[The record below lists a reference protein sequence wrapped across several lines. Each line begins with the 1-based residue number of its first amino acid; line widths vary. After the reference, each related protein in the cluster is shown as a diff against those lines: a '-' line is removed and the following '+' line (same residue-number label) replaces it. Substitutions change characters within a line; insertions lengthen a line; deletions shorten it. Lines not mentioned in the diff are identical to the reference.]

1 MLAGLATIS
10 LLGLQTPSPFPVTK
24 VNKVNV
30 FLFLFFKMEILL
42 LLPQF
47 TSYATALKSKSSR
60 PGGL

>member
-24 VNKVNV
+24 QSERLK
-30 FLFLFFKMEILL
+30 KMEILL

-47 TSYATALKSKSSR
+47 NSYAKALKSKSSR